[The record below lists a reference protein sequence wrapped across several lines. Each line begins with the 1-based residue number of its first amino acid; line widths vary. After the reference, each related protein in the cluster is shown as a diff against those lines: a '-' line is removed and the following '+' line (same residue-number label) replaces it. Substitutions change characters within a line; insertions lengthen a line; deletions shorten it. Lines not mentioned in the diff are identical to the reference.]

1 MIRRHTAALRVALMV
16 VDVASAMLMF
26 VLVAGL
32 RVSDRDWTAVMGP
45 ATALTGLAAL
55 VYAGGWVVTLWLRG
69 LYRLRTR
76 WSIRREA
83 LDIVTSAVI
92 LAVITF
98 AVLFLFRLSDVSRL
112 FLLALFPAQVLL
124 TLGVRI
130 VLRRGFEWIRRR
142 GGNARFSLVV
152 GTGPAAQE
160 FADRMESH
168 PALGLKVIGH
178 LSEPHDPPLVVSR
191 PVLGSV
197 EDVIDILHDNVVDEV
212 AICLPVTEWALVEP
226 VTRVCEAEGR
236 VVRIPMDVV
245 GLPMERGIVEEIDG
259 QPVVSYVYGPDRAV
273 GLLFKRAIDVA
284 ISAIALLLLAPVLA
298 LVGLLVRLSDGG
310 PAIFRQTRVGLHGRT
325 FTLLKFRSMVAGAE
339 EQLDDLRHLN
349 EIEGGAFKLSEDPR
363 QTRTGGWLRRTSMDE
378 LPQLWNVLRGEMSL
392 VGPRPPLPDEVAGY
406 DLWHRRRLSMKPGVT
421 GLWQVEGRREPLF
434 DRWVAMDLDYI
445 DRWSLWLDLKILLRT
460 IPSMLQ
466 QQGR

>member
-1 MIRRHTAALRVALMV
+1 M
-16 VDVASAMLMF
+16 DVASAAALF

-32 RVSDRDWTAVMGP
+32 RFIDRDRDWTTVMGG
-45 ATALTGLAAL
+45 ATALTGLAAV
-55 VYAGGWVVTLWLRG
+55 VYATGWVTTLWLRG

-83 LDIVTSAVI
+83 LDIVGSAVVM
-92 LAVITF
+92 AVVTF
-98 AVLFLFRLSDVSRL
+98 AILFLLRLSDVSRI
-112 FLLALFPAQVLL
+112 FLLALFPAQVFL
-124 TLGVRI
+124 TLAVRI
-130 VLRRGFEWIRRR
+130 ALRRGFEWLRRR
-142 GGNARFSLVV
+142 GGNIRYSLVI

-168 PALGLKVIGH
+168 PSLGLKVIGH
-178 LSEPHDPPLVVSR
+178 LSEPHDPPLVVTR
-191 PVLGSV
+191 PVLGTV
-197 EDVIDILHDNVVDEV
+197 EDVIDVLHDNVADEV
-212 AICLPVTEWALVEP
+212 AICLPVTEWSLVEP
-226 VTRVCEAEGR
+226 ITRVCEAIGR

-273 GLLFKRAIDVA
+273 GLLLKRGIVIVIA
-284 ISAIALLLLAPVLA
+284 SLALLVLSPILIA
-298 LVGLLVRLSDGG
+298 VGLLVRLVDGG
-310 PAIFRQTRVGLHGRT
+310 PVIFRQTRVGLHGRT
-325 FTLLKFRSMVAGAE
+325 FTLLKLRSMVPDAE

-363 QTRTGGWLRRTSMDE
+363 QTRTGRWLRRTSIDE

>member
-1 MIRRHTAALRVALMV
+1 MAM
-16 VDVASAMLMF
+16 DVASAAALF

-32 RVSDRDWTAVMGP
+32 RFIDRDRDWTTVMGG
-45 ATALTGLAAL
+45 ATALTGLAAV
-55 VYAGGWVVTLWLRG
+55 VYATGWVTTLWLRG

-83 LDIVTSAVI
+83 LDIVGSAVVM
-92 LAVITF
+92 AVVTF
-98 AVLFLFRLSDVSRL
+98 AILFLLRLSDVSRI
-112 FLLALFPAQVLL
+112 FLLGLFPAQVFL
-124 TLGVRI
+124 TLAVRI
-130 VLRRGFEWIRRR
+130 ALRRGFEWLRRR
-142 GGNARFSLVV
+142 GGNIRYSLVI

-168 PALGLKVIGH
+168 PSLGLKVIGH
-178 LSEPHDPPLVVSR
+178 LSEPHDPPLVVTR
-191 PVLGSV
+191 PVLGTV
-197 EDVIDILHDNVVDEV
+197 EDVIDVLHDNVADEV
-212 AICLPVTEWALVEP
+212 AICLPVTEWSLVEP
-226 VTRVCEAEGR
+226 ITRVCEAIGR

-273 GLLFKRAIDVA
+273 GLLLKRGIDIVIA
-284 ISAIALLLLAPVLA
+284 SLALLVLSPILIA
-298 LVGLLVRLSDGG
+298 VGLLVRLVDGG
-310 PAIFRQTRVGLHGRT
+310 PVIFRQTRVGLHGRT
-325 FTLLKFRSMVAGAE
+325 FTLLKLRSMVPDAE

-363 QTRTGGWLRRTSMDE
+363 QTRTGRWLRRTSIDE